1 MMIKTHLAIIIFFIL
16 LFLPHVSNQLL
27 FIAVALI
34 ATALPDIDSGFS
46 TLGRRGIFKILQFF
60 TKHRGI
66 IHSFSFCLL
75 VSVLLALFLPSI
87 SLAFFLGYA
96 LHLIADSFT
105 QEGITPFWP
114 YSKTS
119 GGIIKTGGRV
129 ESSFF
134 LTFVVLD
141 LILFVIMVMQVF

>member
-1 MMIKTHLAIIIFFIL
+1 MIRTHLAITAFFIL
-16 LFLPHVSNQLL
+16 LFLPHVYNPAL
-27 FIAVALI
+27 FIFVAVI
-34 ATALPDIDSGFS
+34 ATLIPDIDSGFS
-46 TLGRRGIFKILQFF
+46 TLGKKGIFRILQFF

-66 IHSFSFCLL
+66 IHSFSFCL
-75 VSVLLALFLPSI
+75 VISFILAFIFPSI

-119 GGIIKTGGRV
+119 GGIIRTGGRI
-129 ESSFF
+129 ESSLF
-134 LTFVVLD
+134 LIFVVLD
-141 LILFVIMVMQVF
+141 LVLLVLIVAKLF